1 MHMMMKMI
9 ETGEETFFCITLS
22 ALNEIT
28 EIVFITSPV
37 IKTLF
42 VVLAFYKK
50 FIKRCILK
58 LS

>member
-1 MHMMMKMI
+1 MMMKMI